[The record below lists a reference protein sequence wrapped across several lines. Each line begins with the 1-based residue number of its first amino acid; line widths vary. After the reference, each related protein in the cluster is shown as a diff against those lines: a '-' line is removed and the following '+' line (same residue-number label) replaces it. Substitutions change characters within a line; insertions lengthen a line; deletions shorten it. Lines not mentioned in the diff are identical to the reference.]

1 MLLWSAGSGM
11 MLGLIVDAMLIGAW
25 LVASNFLP
33 SIAPRSLPRWALIAG
48 IIALAAI
55 PLLACVVGYLEG
67 RLKLS

>member
-11 MLGLIVDAMLIGAW
+11 LLGLIVDAMLIGAW

-33 SIAPRSLPRWALIAG
+33 SIGPRSLPRWAMIAG